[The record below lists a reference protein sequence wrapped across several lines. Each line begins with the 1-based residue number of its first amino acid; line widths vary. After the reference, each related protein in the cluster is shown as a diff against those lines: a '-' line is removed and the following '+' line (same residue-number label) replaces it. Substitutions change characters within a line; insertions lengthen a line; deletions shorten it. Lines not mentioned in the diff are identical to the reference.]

1 MTHALDGVTVLDF
14 TQLLQGPYATQMMGD
29 LGADVIKI
37 EKLGSGDI
45 YRQMTFFNSWIGDG
59 ESPCFLAWNRNKR
72 SIALDI
78 KSAAGKEIVLKLASK
93 ADVLVENFRPGVM
106 ARLGLGY
113 SDIREINPRII
124 YCSAS
129 GWGKDGPYVS
139 RPGQDILAQGLS
151 GVALTSGRAD
161 AGPVMVGTGLCDQ
174 LGALHV
180 VYGVLAALYHREKWG
195 RGQEVQVNLL
205 ASAVALQMQD
215 FMTVLN
221 MGRSFERPSSG
232 IAHPG
237 NGAPFGTYATSDGFI
252 SIAMNPWSTVVKA
265 LGAPELMRYDD
276 PQVLFDRRDAIWQE
290 IQNIVSTKTTAEWL
304 DILLKLD
311 LWAGEVKPQS
321 RVPDDPQVRH
331 LNLFTTVDHPK
342 AGRSARSIC
351 PCSSADFRLH
361 SPSSTARWAA
371 RTRDSRRLGY
381 SETEIASLC
390 ESGVISNG
398 RTQTVVEK
406 FKRASKWVIQK
417 SDCAAAPG
425 ITREASIPCWRRRA
439 NSCWSIPAYKST
451 GTGGR

>member
-1 MTHALDGVTVLDF
+1 MPFIEHEEGKLDALRQQLANEAAGKKEASRMTHALDGVTVLDF

-78 KSAAGKEIVLKLASK
+78 KSAAGKEIVLKLARK

-106 ARLGLGY
+106 GRLGFGY
-113 SDIREINPRII
+113 SDIEKINPRII

-129 GWGKDGPYVS
+129 GWGRDGPYVS
-139 RPGQDILAQGLS
+139 RPGQDILVQGLS

-174 LGALHV
+174 LGGLHV
-180 VYGVLAALYHREKWG
+180 VYGVLAALYHREKSG
-195 RGQEVQVNLL
+195 RGQEIQVNLL

-221 MGRSFERPSSG
+221 LGRSFERPNSG

-252 SIAMNPWSTVVKA
+252 SIAMNPWSTVVEA

-276 PQVLFDRRDAIWQE
+276 PQVLFDRRDTIWQE
-290 IQNIVSTKTTAEWL
+290 IQSIVSNKTTAEWL
-304 DILLKLD
+304 GILLKRD

-321 RVPDDPQVRH
+321 RIPDDPQVRH

-342 AGRSARSIC
+342 AGRIRSVNMPLQFSETPGSI
-351 PCSSADFRLH
+351 
-361 SPSSTARWAA
+361 
-371 RTRDSRRLGY
+371 RRPPPLVGQHGREILGELGY
-381 SETEIASLC
+381 SETEIAKLC
-390 ESGVISNG
+390 ESGVVSMEE
-398 RTQTVVEK
+398 TKPVVET
-406 FKRASKWVIQK
+406 VI
-417 SDCAAAPG
+417 AHPNG
-425 ITREASIPCWRRRA
+425 
-439 NSCWSIPAYKST
+439 
-451 GTGGR
+451 